1 MYFPLK
7 VRKPVKLR
15 ESPWSK
21 IQNLSSNKLLLADDS
36 HFAIFDIET
45 RKIQTSFE
53 ELRSFQSDII
63 AVFLTRNTENVLLL
77 LKTSKIIVFNISKQN
92 ITRVYNNLTRILKR
106 NLNYETEVKIDHDI
120 KTTALK

>member
-7 VRKPVKLR
+7 AKKPVKLK

-21 IQNLSSNKLLLADDS
+21 IQNFSSNKLLLADDS

-53 ELRSFQSDII
+53 DLRSFQSDII

-92 ITRVYNNLTRILKR
+92 ITRVYNNLPRILKR
-106 NLNYETEVKIDHDI
+106 NLNYEAEVEIDHDI